1 MNTGTRKILQYW
13 LPVLLWIGLIF
24 WLSTGVFSAQNTYL
38 FFEPVLRFFMPSL
51 SKKEI
56 FILHIILRKM
66 AHATEYFISG
76 LLLFRAFRDESDK
89 RREWRW
95 AASSLLLVVLIAVS
109 DELHQSLVST
119 RTASLI
125 DVGIDVLGGF
135 IAQCVS
141 VLRIQR
147 RRQ

>member
-1 MNTGTRKILQYW
+1 MNTSTKKILRYW

-24 WLSTGVFSAQNTYL
+24 WLSTGVFSAQNTYM

-56 FILHIILRKM
+56 FVLHIILRKM

-76 LLLFRAFRDESDK
+76 LLLFRAFKDESDK
-89 RREWRW
+89 RREWHW

-109 DELHQSLVST
+109 DEFHQTYVST
-119 RTASLI
+119 RTASFV

-141 VLRIQR
+141 VLMIQR
-147 RRQ
+147 KQ